1 MREYTHRKFYI
12 FLLLFLQFSF
22 VFAQNEEP
30 GSQKAVYTEKQKE
43 LRVTANDIKLI
54 PEKGNEFGGGGY
66 HLWIKKTDKINSVL
80 LTETTKDPLGK
91 NDSYA
96 YRAKEYNL
104 VNGDEIRYLDGKP
117 LVSEGAKYSLVDST
131 AEETDVFG
139 EKIQAFHIYIP
150 QTLIYG
156 YEWSRSG
163 QVEIGKGTFINIR
176 TFEKP
181 YADYSGDYFDC
192 PFMFDF
198 VVKRR
203 AKQIEKKP
211 VVKKELPPLEDLPVE
226 DENPPVEEGLTIL
239 TDNYNPVA
247 SAKFK
252 EIDKDL
258 IYSKGPESI
267 IDDIKNVMKTFDSLE
282 NLDLVFCI
290 DATGSMKNDIEK
302 LNNELEGLLE
312 ELLGKN
318 PKARVGLLLY
328 RDYGDTY
335 KYMDLPVKV
344 FGFTNNLSSISKN
357 LASVKIYGKEGGDI
371 PEAVYEAMY
380 SATMFYKW
388 RADANK
394 EVILIGDAEPHP
406 SPRGSGK
413 YSKEYVTN
421 LAKLKGVKIRTILL
435 PSD

>member
-1 MREYTHRKFYI
+1 M
-12 FLLLFLQFSF
+12 
-22 VFAQNEEP
+22 
-30 GSQKAVYTEKQKE
+30 
-43 LRVTANDIKLI
+43 
-54 PEKGNEFGGGGY
+54 
-66 HLWIKKTDKINSVL
+66 
-80 LTETTKDPLGK
+80 
-91 NDSYA
+91 
-96 YRAKEYNL
+96 
-104 VNGDEIRYLDGKP
+104 
-117 LVSEGAKYSLVDST
+117 
-131 AEETDVFG
+131 
-139 EKIQAFHIYIP
+139 
-150 QTLIYG
+150 
-156 YEWSRSG
+156 
-163 QVEIGKGTFINIR
+163 
-176 TFEKP
+176 
-181 YADYSGDYFDC
+181 DY
-192 PFMFDF
+192 
-198 VVKRR
+198 
-203 AKQIEKKP
+203 
-211 VVKKELPPLEDLPVE
+211 
-226 DENPPVEEGLTIL
+226 
-239 TDNYNPVA
+239 
-247 SAKFK
+247 
-252 EIDKDL
+252 
-258 IYSKGPESI
+258 
-267 IDDIKNVMKTFDSLE
+267 
-282 NLDLVFCI
+282 
-290 DATGSMKNDIEK
+290 IEK
-302 LNNELEGLLE
+302 LNNELEDLLE